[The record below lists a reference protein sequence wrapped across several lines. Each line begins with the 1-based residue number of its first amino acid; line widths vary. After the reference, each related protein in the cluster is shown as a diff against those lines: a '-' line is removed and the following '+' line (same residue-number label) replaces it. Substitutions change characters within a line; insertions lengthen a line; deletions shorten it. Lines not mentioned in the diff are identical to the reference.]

1 VITHVL
7 RWVLVPM
14 LLLIATL
21 ALAQQTVPGPA
32 CEDQIS
38 DLYRTLQADRQ
49 VYEVPQG
56 TWSQQLTAIA
66 SQLRIVTT
74 QYKMQQQATEQALGQ
89 AAMQVEVGR
98 QLQQTLT
105 TLRTALEQA
114 QTRLKELDPAP
125 QAAR

>member
-1 VITHVL
+1 MAYVL
-7 RWVLVPM
+7 RWGLIPV
-14 LLLIATL
+14 LLLSATL
-21 ALAQQTVPGPA
+21 ALAQQATPGPT
-32 CEDQIS
+32 CEDQVS
-38 DLYRTLQADRQ
+38 ELYRTLQADRQ

-74 QYKMQQQATEQALGQ
+74 QYKMQQQATEQAQGQ

-98 QLQQTLT
+98 QLQHTLT

-114 QTRLKELDPAP
+114 QGRLKELEPAP

>member
-1 VITHVL
+1 MTPVL
-7 RWVLVPM
+7 RWVLIPI
-14 LLLIATL
+14 LLLTATF
-21 ALAQQTVPGPA
+21 ALAQQAVPGPA
-32 CEDQIS
+32 CEDQVS
-38 DLYRTLQADRQ
+38 ELYRTLQADRQ

-74 QYKMQQQATEQALGQ
+74 QYKMQQQATEQAQGQ

-98 QLQQTLT
+98 RLQETLT

-114 QTRLKELDPAP
+114 QARVKELEPAP